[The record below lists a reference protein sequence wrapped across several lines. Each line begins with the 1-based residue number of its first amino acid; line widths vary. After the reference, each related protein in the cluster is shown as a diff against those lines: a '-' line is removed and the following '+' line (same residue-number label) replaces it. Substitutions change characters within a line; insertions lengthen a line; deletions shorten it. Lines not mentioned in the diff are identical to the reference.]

1 MLGSDVGGEQLFRRL
16 SMAKR
21 EEIIVGL
28 DIGTTKVACLV
39 GEVTDDGVDIIGV
52 GTQPCSGLKKGV
64 VVNIDST
71 VAAIA
76 KAVEEAEH
84 MAGVEI
90 TQVYAGIAGSHI
102 KAFHSEGV
110 VAIRDREV
118 RPDDIERVIE
128 AAKAVSIPQDREI
141 LHVVP
146 REYSIDQ
153 QDGIKEPLGMAGVR
167 LEARVHIVTAASAS
181 AQNII
186 KCCTRC
192 NLEVQ
197 DLVLEPYATAE
208 SVLHADEK
216 ELGVALLDIGGG
228 TSDLLVFSEGSLV
241 HTIVLPV
248 GGHQLTN
255 DIAVGLRTPMTE
267 AERIK
272 HRYGCAMTSLIS
284 EDETIEVPSVGG
296 RPPRVMKR
304 TELSDILQPRVD
316 EIFSLVRDELE
327 RCGLSDSL
335 ASGMVVTG
343 GSTILQGLP
352 ELAEEILGMP
362 VRRGVPQG
370 VGGLAD
376 VVKSPIYAT
385 AVGLVL
391 YGARKQDGML
401 LTQNSERRGM
411 WRRMR
416 NWFAEVF

>member
-1 MLGSDVGGEQLFRRL
+1 
-16 SMAKR
+16 MAKR

-39 GEVTDDGVDIIGV
+39 GEITDEGIDIIGV

-118 RPDDIERVIE
+118 RPGDIERVIE

-146 REYSIDQ
+146 REFSIDQ

-192 NLEVQ
+192 SLEVQ

-208 SVLHADEK
+208 SVLHSDEK

-228 TSDLLVFSEGSLV
+228 TSDLVVFSEGALV
-241 HTIVLPV
+241 HTIVLPI

-267 AERIK
+267 AERLK
-272 HRYGCAMTSLIS
+272 HRHGCAMSSLIAD
-284 EDETIEVPSVGG
+284 DEMIEVPSVGG
-296 RPPRVMKR
+296 RPPRVMPR
-304 TELSDILQPRVD
+304 TVLSEILQPRVD

-327 RCGLSDSL
+327 RCGLSETL

-370 VGGLAD
+370 VGGLSD
-376 VVKSPIYAT
+376 VVKTPIYAT

-391 YGARKQDGML
+391 YGARKQDGL
-401 LTQNSERRGM
+401 LLSQNSERRGV

-416 NWFAEVF
+416 SWFAEVF